1 MLATASAVGSA
12 GAFGTMDRIRIRGG
26 RQLSGKIVIG
36 GAKNAALPLMTAA
49 LLTDETLVLSNLPLL
64 ADITTLSH
72 LLVQHGVSITMNGAE
87 AGEERGH
94 VLELTARRI
103 ASTTAPY
110 DLVRKMRAS
119 VLVLGPLLARCGEAR
134 VSLPGGCSI
143 GTRPVDLHLKGLER
157 LGATVDLRQGYI
169 EATARKGLVGAEII
183 FPVVSV
189 GATENLMMAATLA
202 EGETVLVNAAREPE
216 IVDLARCLTAM
227 GAEIDGA
234 GSDRIHIRG
243 VKRLRGANHRVIPD
257 RIETGTYMMAAAITG
272 GSVELIGA
280 DAASVAAV
288 ARLLEGA
295 GAEIS
300 ETPRGI
306 AIRRR
311 NGKLTGVDVMTEPF
325 PGFPTDLQAQMM
337 ATMTTAEGAAM
348 ITETIFENRFMHVP
362 ELCRMGANINVHG
375 ASAMVRG
382 VPKLTGAP
390 VMATDLRASSS
401 LVLAGLAAEGET
413 IVNRIYHLDRGYEH
427 LEEKL
432 AACGADI
439 ERLVGD

>member
-1 MLATASAVGSA
+1 
-12 GAFGTMDRIRIRGG
+12 MDRIRIRGG
-26 RQLSGKIVIG
+26 RPLEGRISIG
-36 GAKNAALPLMTAA
+36 GAKNAALPLMTAS
-49 LLTDETLVLSNLPLL
+49 LLTEDTLVLANLPRL

-72 LLVQHGVSITMNGAE
+72 LLVQHGVSVTMAGAE
-87 AGEERGH
+87 GPEERGH
-94 VLELTARRI
+94 VLELSARRI
-103 ASTTAPY
+103 ASTIAPY

-119 VLVLGPLLARCGEAR
+119 VLVLGPLVARCGEAR

-157 LGATVDLRQGYI
+157 LGATVELRQGYI
-169 EATARKGLVGAEII
+169 HARAPKGLAGAEII
-183 FPVVSV
+183 FPIVSV

-202 EGETVLVNAAREPE
+202 EGETALVNAAREPE
-216 IVDLARCLTAM
+216 IVDLARCLSAM
-227 GAEIDGA
+227 GAVIEGA
-234 GSDRIHIRG
+234 GTDRIRIQG
-243 VKRLRGANHRVIPD
+243 VKRLHGARHAVIPD
-257 RIETGTYMMAAAITG
+257 RIETGTYMMAAAATG
-272 GSVELIGA
+272 GAVELLGA
-280 DAASVAAV
+280 QLEPVAAV
-288 ARLLEGA
+288 ARTLEGA
-295 GAEIS
+295 GVAVS
-300 ETPRGI
+300 ETPRGL
-306 AIRRR
+306 AVARR
-311 NGKLTGVDVMTEPF
+311 NGRLTGVDVMTEPF

-337 ATMTTAEGAAM
+337 AVMATAEGAAM

-390 VMATDLRASSS
+390 VMATDLRASVS

-413 IVNRIYHLDRGYEH
+413 VVNRVYHLDRGYEH

-439 ERLVGD
+439 ERLVAD

>member
-1 MLATASAVGSA
+1 
-12 GAFGTMDRIRIRGG
+12 MDRIRIRGG
-26 RQLSGKIVIG
+26 RPLEGKIPIG
-36 GAKNAALPLMTAA
+36 GAKNAALPLMTAS
-49 LLTDETLVLSNLPLL
+49 LLTDETLVLRNLPRL

-87 AGEERGH
+87 PGEDLGH

-119 VLVLGPLLARCGEAR
+119 VLVLGPLLARCGQAR
-134 VSLPGGCSI
+134 VSLPGGCAI

-157 LGATVDLRQGYI
+157 LGAVVELRQGYI
-169 EATARKGLVGAEII
+169 EASAPKGLVGAEII
-183 FPVVSV
+183 FPIVSV
-189 GATENLMMAATLA
+189 GATENLLMAATLA
-202 EGETVLVNAAREPE
+202 QGETTLVNAAREPE
-216 IVDLARCLTAM
+216 IVDLARCLGAM
-227 GAEIDGA
+227 GADIEGA
-234 GSDRIHIRG
+234 GTDRIRIRG
-243 VKRLRGANHRVIPD
+243 VKRLHGARHSVVPD
-257 RIETGTYMMAAAITG
+257 RIETGTYMMAAAIAG
-272 GSVELIGA
+272 GGVELVGA
-280 DAASVAAV
+280 QYESVAAV
-288 ARLLEGA
+288 ARVLEGA
-295 GAEIS
+295 GVEVS

-306 AIRRR
+306 HVRRR
-311 NGKLTGVDVMTEPF
+311 NGRLAGVDVMTEPF

-390 VMATDLRASSS
+390 VMATDLRASVS

-413 IVNRIYHLDRGYEH
+413 IVNRVYHLDRGYEH

-439 ERLVGD
+439 ERLVAD